1 MIHIAIVEDVKAEAD
16 LLQGCLEQ
24 YRQDNHIVFQLHF
37 FPDADTFL
45 QTDTHTFDIVFM
57 DVDMPGRNGI
67 EASRVL
73 RETNKTIVL
82 LFVTNLAQYAIAGY
96 EVDALDY
103 ILKPINYYSF
113 KLKIQKALEAVHH
126 LHGIMLTISGE
137 HGPQYVRSTDV
148 LYIEVQN
155 HSLIYHTQYSD
166 LTATGTLKRVENQL
180 AEEGFFRCN
189 YCYLVNLRHVDF
201 LDGNTVMVGGH
212 PLQISRNRRK
222 DFLQQMILRQR
233 RAITMIAYLFRCLF
247 FLMILFTGL
256 LYTSNFPKRSH
267 YLPRVIATTAFGIL
281 VSSFWAALFGGSPQ
295 PLLLYLLYQAAGFL
309 GQFLIALFCVY
320 LCVQMHLWTCL
331 YMGTLFWFTQ
341 QASCSLTCILTGE
354 NSSTYQG
361 IATSIGT
368 WLAVALLLYGLL
380 IRKVDA
386 SVLERIHS
394 RTVFPNWV
402 LMLLA
407 CLLLNSYASYGGST
421 GGAYYFALLLIDTVV
436 LFYQYSIYRT
446 LGLERENEAIHL
458 LLEQSGKQYQISKQ
472 NMEQVNIKCHDL
484 RHQIRVFRSEGRI
497 DESVLKDMQKA
508 VDAYDTIIRT
518 GNPALDVLLTEK
530 SQMCRSKQIGF
541 TCMADG
547 RGLLHMEPADLYA
560 LFGNALENAVEAT
573 EQLSNPDQKQIALT
587 VRSTEGFCSVHLQ
600 NYTKEP
606 LRLENGLPVTGKSDK
621 ANHGFGIRSMQ
632 LLAEKYGGEL
642 TFRQEGDV
650 VNTYML
656 LPLAPAET

>member
-1 MIHIAIVEDVKAEAD
+1 
-16 LLQGCLEQ
+16 
-24 YRQDNHIVFQLHF
+24 
-37 FPDADTFL
+37 
-45 QTDTHTFDIVFM
+45 
-57 DVDMPGRNGI
+57 
-67 EASRVL
+67 
-73 RETNKTIVL
+73 
-82 LFVTNLAQYAIAGY
+82 
-96 EVDALDY
+96 
-103 ILKPINYYSF
+103 
-113 KLKIQKALEAVHH
+113 
-126 LHGIMLTISGE
+126 
-137 HGPQYVRSTDV
+137 
-148 LYIEVQN
+148 
-155 HSLIYHTQYSD
+155 
-166 LTATGTLKRVENQL
+166 
-180 AEEGFFRCN
+180 
-189 YCYLVNLRHVDF
+189 
-201 LDGNTVMVGGH
+201 
-212 PLQISRNRRK
+212 
-222 DFLQQMILRQR
+222 
-233 RAITMIAYLFRCLF
+233 MIAYLFRCLF

-341 QASCSLTCILTGE
+341 QASCSLTCIFTGE
-354 NSSTYQG
+354 NFSTYQG

-368 WLAVALLLYGLL
+368 LLAVALLLYGLL

-394 RTVFPNWV
+394 RTVFPSWV

-407 CLLLNSYASYGGST
+407 CLLLNSYASYCGNT

-508 VDAYDTIIRT
+508 VDAYDTIIKT

-530 SQMCRSKQIGF
+530 ARCAAASRSDLPAWQMVVDCFIW
-541 TCMADG
+541 
-547 RGLLHMEPADLYA
+547 
-560 LFGNALENAVEAT
+560 N
-573 EQLSNPDQKQIALT
+573 
-587 VRSTEGFCSVHLQ
+587 
-600 NYTKEP
+600 
-606 LRLENGLPVTGKSDK
+606 
-621 ANHGFGIRSMQ
+621 
-632 LLAEKYGGEL
+632 
-642 TFRQEGDV
+642 RQ
-650 VNTYML
+650 TYMHCLVMRWKMQSRQPNSLATPIRNRLHLPFGQRKVSARYICKTIQRNPCGWKTACL
-656 LPLAPAET
+656 LPESRIRQTTVSASAACSCLQKNTVES

>member
-1 MIHIAIVEDVKAEAD
+1 
-16 LLQGCLEQ
+16 
-24 YRQDNHIVFQLHF
+24 
-37 FPDADTFL
+37 
-45 QTDTHTFDIVFM
+45 
-57 DVDMPGRNGI
+57 
-67 EASRVL
+67 
-73 RETNKTIVL
+73 
-82 LFVTNLAQYAIAGY
+82 
-96 EVDALDY
+96 
-103 ILKPINYYSF
+103 
-113 KLKIQKALEAVHH
+113 
-126 LHGIMLTISGE
+126 
-137 HGPQYVRSTDV
+137 
-148 LYIEVQN
+148 
-155 HSLIYHTQYSD
+155 
-166 LTATGTLKRVENQL
+166 
-180 AEEGFFRCN
+180 
-189 YCYLVNLRHVDF
+189 
-201 LDGNTVMVGGH
+201 
-212 PLQISRNRRK
+212 
-222 DFLQQMILRQR
+222 
-233 RAITMIAYLFRCLF
+233 MIAYLFRCLF

-407 CLLLNSYASYGGST
+407 CLLLNSYASYGGNT

-606 LRLENGLPVTGKSDK
+606 LRLENGFPVTGKSDK